1 MIVALAILTVL
12 VSLTSQPPPRP
23 PLPSPNGYDDFLKA
37 SELVSS
43 SVGSFIDL
51 DHESL
56 RALVA
61 TNAESLRWLRT
72 GLTRPCAMPMDSALT
87 NLNQLAAMKKLVQQ
101 LSAEGRLREMD
112 HRPADAA
119 HSYTDAIR
127 FGNEMSRGGWLVT
140 RLVGIASESIGCRN
154 LAQIVPRLSRE
165 DSRRVLSE
173 LERVDADRVA
183 WEEILKNEKYF
194 MRWQMRNRF
203 NPLLRILGWWQTR
216 QGIQKAETKHK
227 LIMTHERLL
236 AVELAVR
243 CYQSEQGH
251 PPAHLDEVVTNYLSR
266 VPQDPFTGRPMVY
279 RVEGTNWLLYS
290 VGPDAEDNGG
300 RPAAL
305 SSKGDI
311 RFDSL
316 R

>member
-154 LAQIVPRLSRE
+154 LAPLVPQLSRE
-165 DSRRVLSE
+165 DSRPILSE
-173 LERVDADRVA
+173 LERVDAGRVA
-183 WEEILKNEKYF
+183 WEEILKNEKCIMLYE
-194 MRWQMRNRF
+194 MRNRF
-203 NPLLRILGWWQTR
+203 NPLLRIMGWWQNR
-216 QGIQKAETKHK
+216 QVIRKAETKHK

-236 AVELAVR
+236 ASELALR
-243 CYQSEQGH
+243 GYQLEQGH
-251 PPAHLDEVVTNYLSR
+251 PPARLDELVTNYLSK
-266 VPQDPFTGRPMVY
+266 VPQDPFTGQPLIYRPQ
-279 RVEGTNWLLYS
+279 GTNWLLYS
-290 VGPDAEDNGG
+290 VGPDGVDNGG